1 MDKKTLQA
9 FLLIGLIL
17 MAMPYYYRMIGISP
31 EEEGQTISQNDSLF
45 VEQNN
50 APQTT
55 NNETIQNT
63 QENTNQRFSKTN
75 VEEKI
80 DIETNLFNAIIS
92 SNSGGSIKSFIL
104 KDYSLNDSTLV
115 NLVINGLNDKNLVL
129 SYSNFIGENISLDHN
144 WKLINNNYG
153 YNNIKIEQNPLELT
167 FQTSVNNSTV
177 EKKLVFYPNK
187 YFVDIMV
194 NFKSLS
200 NSISQNRV
208 NLMWKGG
215 VPMTEPNPKDEGT
228 FYASNISQGKEISK
242 HNKKKNLFL
251 TGATDWVST
260 RSKYF
265 TTAIIPKSP
274 SNYGEILSFNDS
286 NTYNQIINSNVN
298 NSKLFID
305 GNVPIYHTK
314 IGFDSNDFIEATLY
328 LGPLQY
334 DNLKE
339 FNVGL
344 ENTMSFGIAPIRG
357 IGRAVLSLLT
367 FLYKYIPNYGMVLIV
382 FSILVKLLVYPL
394 TKKSYQ
400 SMKAMTSIQP
410 EVQKLRDK
418 YKNDPQRVSQ
428 ETLKLYKTHG
438 VNPLGGC
445 LPMLLQMPLLFAL
458 FIVFRSTIEL
468 RGAPFLFWIDDLSRP
483 DALID
488 LPFFI
493 PLYGDQISIL
503 PLIMG
508 LSMFVQQKMSTVSA
522 NPQQKMMTQFMSVFM
537 IVLFNQFPSGLNLYY
552 TLFNILTILQQRFI
566 NRDSTPRAGAVPIKN

>member
-1 MDKKTLQA
+1 MTRFPIKMDKKTLQA

-17 MAMPYYYRMIGISP
+17 MAMPYYYRMIGIAP
-31 EEEGQTISQNDSLF
+31 EEENQVISQNDSLVVKQNNMLQTKNE
-45 VEQNN
+45 VEQNTKTEER
-50 APQTT
+50 QYFT
-55 NNETIQNT
+55 
-63 QENTNQRFSKTN
+63 ENTN
-75 VEEKI
+75 EETI
-80 DIETNLFNAIIS
+80 NIETALFNAIIS

-104 KDYSLNDSTLV
+104 KKYSLNDSTLV
-115 NLVINGLNDKNLVL
+115 NLIVAGLNEKNLVL
-129 SYSNFIGENISLDHN
+129 SYSNFQGENISLDHN
-144 WKLINNNYG
+144 WKLISNNYG
-153 YNNIKIEQNPLELT
+153 YNTIKIEDNPLELV
-167 FQTSVNNSTV
+167 FQTTINNSSVN
-177 EKKLVFYPNK
+177 KKIIVYPDK
-187 YFVDIMV
+187 YFIDVVID
-194 NFKSLS
+194 FQALS
-200 NSISQNRV
+200 NSISQQRV
-208 NLMWKGG
+208 NLSWKGG

-228 FYASNISQGKEISK
+228 FYASNISQGNEINK
-242 HNKKKNLFL
+242 HNKKKDLFL

-274 SNYGEILSFNDS
+274 SNYGEIKSFNDQRIYS
-286 NTYNQIINSNVN
+286 NID

-305 GNVPIYHTK
+305 GNVPIYQTSL
-314 IGFDSNDFIEATLY
+314 GFDSNNLIKTTLY

-367 FLYKYIPNYGMVLIV
+367 FLYKYIPNYGLVLIV

-468 RGAPFLFWIDDLSRP
+468 RGAPFAFWIDDLSRP
-483 DALID
+483 DALIG

-503 PLIMG
+503 PFVMG

-552 TLFNILTILQQRFI
+552 TLFNILTIFQQRFI
-566 NRDSTPRAGAVPIKN
+566 NRDVPNGPG